1 MAIRLISIL
10 FILVVFQD
18 FGTGRP
24 YFKRQSEDDEFG
36 KKIDAFYYLSQFG
49 YIDKND
55 ENYNVRLLLHEDIYD
70 DRINHVHYD
79 KLEVAGIN
87 GIIKKHGR
95 KCHI

>member
-1 MAIRLISIL
+1 MATIRLILIL

-49 YIDKND
+49 YIDKDD
-55 ENYNVRLLLHEDIYD
+55 ENSEFLTD
-70 DRINHVHYD
+70 DVISNA
-79 KLEVAGIN
+79 VAEFQVKI
-87 GIIKKHGR
+87 R
-95 KCHI
+95 